1 MTKVLMLVNWKV
13 RFCAKKPADL
23 QPPDYY
29 AEEEPYW
36 FYRYFKDDWDVDVI
50 DVRSLPAIESFE
62 KNKLRFYVL
71 QTLRA
76 IPRLRQYDLIVSH
89 GMQSGVVL
97 SLWRRLFMT
106 KAKHVVFDIGSFA
119 SASERGAALKLMQVA
134 SKSIDGLIYHT
145 SSQIDYYRE
154 FFPWLVDKSKFI
166 PFGTDLEFFQS
177 DDVEAYDDGTP
188 YFTCIGAGKRDWDT
202 LVEAY
207 RGLNVDVRLKII
219 GHVDEK
225 YSDVP
230 GVDMIPQVPVK
241 VMKSYVKGALF
252 CALPLEVYNYS
263 YGQMTFMQQMSMGKC
278 VVAAKVPSLV
288 DYAVDGQ
295 SAVFYRATD
304 VNDCAAKL
312 LSVIEDDDC
321 REQIGSFA
329 PVWLRDERNEKK
341 MAHEIESFFCKCLRE
356 LI

>member
-29 AEEEPYW
+29 VEEEPYW

-76 IPRLRQYDLIVSH
+76 IPRLGQYDLIVSH

-119 SASERGAALKLMQVA
+119 SASERGAALKLMQIA
-134 SKSIDGLIYHT
+134 SKSIDGVIYHT
-145 SSQIDYYRE
+145 SSQINYYRE
-154 FFPWLVDKSKFI
+154 FFPWLTDKAQFI
-166 PFGTDLEFFQS
+166 PFGTDLDFFQ
-177 DDVEAYDDGTP
+177 DGNVKAFEGESP
-188 YFTCIGAGKRDWDT
+188 YFTCIGAGKRDWET
-202 LVEAY
+202 LVNAY
-207 RGLNVDVRLKII
+207 SQCDTNVRLKII
-219 GHVDEK
+219 GHVDEGF
-225 YSDVP
+225 SDVH
-230 GVDMIPQVPVK
+230 GVDMIPRVPVK
-241 VMKSYVKGALF
+241 SMMSYIKGALF

-263 YGQMTFMQQMSMGKC
+263 YGQMTFMQQMAMGKC
-278 VVAAKVPSLV
+278 VIAAKVPSLV
-288 DYAVDGQ
+288 DYAEDGRSALFYEPKNVDQ
-295 SAVFYRATD
+295 CRRVLQKVLSDAEFRDSIAHEAPKWLEENRNERLMALAIEAFYRN
-304 VNDCAAKL
+304 VLFND
-312 LSVIEDDDC
+312 
-321 REQIGSFA
+321 
-329 PVWLRDERNEKK
+329 
-341 MAHEIESFFCKCLRE
+341 
-356 LI
+356 